1 MDEKIISLEIE
12 GETVS
17 FEIVEDF
24 KLNGQRYLLVVEIS
38 NNSDEDSD
46 EEAFILKEVP
56 NEAGE
61 PTYNFLEDDNELSII
76 SDYLNAVFEDL
87 KIDY

>member
-1 MDEKIISLEIE
+1 MDEKIISLEID

-38 NNSDEDSD
+38 ENVDEAAD

-56 NEAGE
+56 NEEGE